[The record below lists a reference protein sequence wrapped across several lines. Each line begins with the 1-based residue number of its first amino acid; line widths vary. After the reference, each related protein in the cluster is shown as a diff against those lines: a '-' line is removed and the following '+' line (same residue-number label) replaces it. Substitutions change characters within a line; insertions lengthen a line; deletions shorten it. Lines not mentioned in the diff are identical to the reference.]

1 MPKRTSEDWL
11 EFVRDEFF
19 SSEIQSNRKIYFARR
34 KGWCPRVDVIETS
47 EQVIVT
53 LELAGVRHEDMRIS
67 LEPDSNTLIV
77 RGARNS
83 TGGAP
88 SNEGVTHLLEIEN
101 GYFEREIELPDA
113 DLDATGVT
121 AKWQAG
127 LVSIFIPKVETR
139 RTVIIVT
146 EDSTKRN

>member
-34 KGWCPRVDVIETS
+34 KGWCPRVDVIETA

-67 LEPDSNTLIV
+67 LDPESKTLTV

-83 TGGAP
+83 TGNAP
-88 SNEGVTHLLEIEN
+88 ANEGVTHLLEIEN
-101 GYFEREIELPDA
+101 GYFEREIELPGA
-113 DLDATGVT
+113 DLDETGVT

-127 LVSIFIPKVETR
+127 LISIFIPKIETR